1 MANKDGSAAF
11 SSGILTYVSK
21 QKKSRSSLLTV
32 ASRTRVIFPGIRYQP
47 EHAENVDPEKKVA
60 RLYNMVSHQP
70 VNEFIFSCSLII
82 LPCVD

>member
-1 MANKDGSAAF
+1 MVLQHFQVESLLMFQNK
-11 SSGILTYVSK
+11 
-21 QKKSRSSLLTV
+21 KKSRSSLLTV

-60 RLYNMVSHQP
+60 HLYNTVSHQP
-70 VNEFIFSCSLII
+70 VNEFIFSCSFII